1 MYDKVVENSVMMN
14 ELPEHRIEGGQINET
29 PGNLFDYE
37 NDYAL
42 AHCISAD
49 FALKTGIA
57 KAFQDRYSTR
67 DELMRLFP
75 HRQWTGKGY
84 CLLTNNEKVFNL
96 VVKGAYFEKPSLI
109 TVKAALAHMKEIA
122 EEKGIWKI
130 AMPRIGYGYDGL
142 EWQDIKD
149 EIMDMFAGTDFDIR
163 IVYLEEYLQGS
174 IIDPDMEKMNF
185 GKDRKHIDGNL
196 EKKYY

>member
-1 MYDKVVENSVMMN
+1 
-14 ELPEHRIEGGQINET
+14 
-29 PGNLFDYE
+29 
-37 NDYAL
+37 
-42 AHCISAD
+42 
-49 FALKTGIA
+49 
-57 KAFQDRYSTR
+57 
-67 DELMRLFP
+67 
-75 HRQWTGKGY
+75 
-84 CLLTNNEKVFNL
+84 
-96 VVKGAYFEKPSLI
+96 
-109 TVKAALAHMKEIA
+109 MKEIA

-174 IIDPDMEKMNF
+174 IIDPDMERMNF